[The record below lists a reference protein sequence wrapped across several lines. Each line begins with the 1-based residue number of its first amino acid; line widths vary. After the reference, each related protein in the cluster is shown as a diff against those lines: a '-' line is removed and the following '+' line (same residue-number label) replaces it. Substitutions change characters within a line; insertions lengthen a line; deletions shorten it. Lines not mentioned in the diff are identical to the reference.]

1 MSCIV
6 MKVFKCST
14 LFDITATGVTGHF
27 KSSRVPFL
35 DDTGTL
41 IENSNDW
48 NYARNQQRNWET
60 LTQII
65 SLRCHI
71 QDITVPKSVNKMWS
85 FEFTS
90 ETPGAYGNEENPTQ
104 LLEID
109 CEGIPMIV
117 DLNNTDGI
125 NNCLT
130 VGKNIWFTIK

>member
-1 MSCIV
+1 
-6 MKVFKCST
+6 MKTFKCST

-27 KSSRVPFL
+27 KAARVPFS
-35 DDTGTL
+35 DATGKL
-41 IENSNDW
+41 IEDDVDW

-71 QDITVPKSVNKMWS
+71 QDITQPISINKMWS

-90 ETPGAYGNEENPTQ
+90 ETPGAYGSEENPTF
-104 LLEID
+104 LLEQD

-117 DLNNTDGI
+117 DLNNTEGVA
-125 NNCLT
+125 NRLL
-130 VGKNIWFTIK
+130 VGKNIWFSVK